1 MMSTRK
7 FAGNPMATQQNFAA
21 PYSVRMKK
29 VIDKVSP
36 SGMKTYRATQHIV
49 SSPMAVTTL
58 YRTGEHSYGY
68 LNP

>member
-7 FAGNPMATQQNFAA
+7 FVGNPMATQQNFAA

-29 VIDKVSP
+29 VSP
-36 SGMKTYRATQHIV
+36 SGMKTYRATQPIV